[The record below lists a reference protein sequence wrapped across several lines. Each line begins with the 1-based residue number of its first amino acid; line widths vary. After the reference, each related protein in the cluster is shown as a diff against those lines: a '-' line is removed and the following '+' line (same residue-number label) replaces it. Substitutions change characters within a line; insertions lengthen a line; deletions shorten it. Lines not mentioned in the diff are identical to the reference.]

1 MFDHVTIRVADRAA
15 STAFYRLAIG
25 EPFHDGDLVDWG
37 EFSLLEGSE
46 PTRRL
51 HLAFAATDR
60 GAVDQWWQ
68 KLVAAGYRSDGE
80 PGLRPEYS
88 ETYYGAFV
96 LDPDGNSVEAVHHDR
111 ARAGA
116 LDHLW
121 LRTTDIAAQKGFYDA
136 VAPAVGLVPVYDSRR
151 RAAFSDGV
159 GSFTFVAGERPTEN
173 AHLAFGAAAPER
185 VDAFYAAALA
195 AGHRDNGAPGERPQY
210 HRGYYAAY
218 VIDPDGH
225 NVETVFHGR

>member
-15 STAFYRLAIG
+15 SRAFYGLAIG
-25 EPFHDGDLVDWG
+25 EPFYDGDFVDWG
-37 EFSLLEGSE
+37 EFSLLEGVE

-51 HLAFAATDR
+51 HLAFAAADR
-60 GAVDQWWQ
+60 GAVDEWWQ

-80 PGLRPEYS
+80 PGARPEYS
-88 ETYYGAFV
+88 DTYYGAFV
-96 LDPDGNSVEAVHHDR
+96 LDPDGNSVEAVHHHK
-111 ARAGA
+111 ARTGA

-136 VAPAVGLVPVYDSRR
+136 VAPVVGLRPVYDSPQ

-159 GSFTFVAGERPTEN
+159 GSFTFVDGDRPTEN
-173 AHLAFGAAAPER
+173 VHLAFGAAAPAT

-195 AGHRDNGAPGERPQY
+195 AGHRDNGEPGERPQY
-210 HRGYYAAY
+210 HRGYYSAY